1 ETRLQNIYQKIR
13 EVYEKWERPT
23 RIAVDPTGGTKAMVA
38 GCTLAGNLIGADLVY
53 VSSDYNTIL
62 RKPNPGSES
71 LILLD
76 NPYDVFGDLE
86 FTKAQALFRQLDY
99 SSSKIILENLEHKTS
114 TPDRY
119 KPLALLC
126 SAYAHWDDLK
136 IKDSV
141 TDLRLSKDCL
151 QRYLRLKTDSTIL
164 SSYPTI
170 LEQQI
175 QTLENLD
182 LSLNELG
189 ENKTVALSKPN
200 LYLPLMGTLRAC
212 AIRQEK
218 RGKRDVATLLWYR
231 LLELLSQ
238 QRLSTYG
245 LDTKCPDYN
254 NSQLQNKISSDSL
267 LEKYITCGLSTSKK
281 GVKPENM
288 TELPNIIDLI
298 NGYKLLKALDDPLA
312 IDQDLNRI
320 TNQVNIRNN
329 SIFAHG
335 FKPLNDNSFM
345 SFKTLV
351 ESLVDIFKTIQPEN
365 QAYWNDCIFVEE
377 IV

>member
-1 ETRLQNIYQKIR
+1 
-13 EVYEKWERPT
+13 
-23 RIAVDPTGGTKAMVA
+23 M
-38 GCTLAGNLIGADLVY
+38 
-53 VSSDYNTIL
+53 
-62 RKPNPGSES
+62 
-71 LILLD
+71 
-76 NPYDVFGDLE
+76 
-86 FTKAQALFRQLDY
+86 
-99 SSSKIILENLEHKTS
+99 
-114 TPDRY
+114 
-119 KPLALLC
+119 
-126 SAYAHWDDLK
+126 
-136 IKDSV
+136 
-141 TDLRLSKDCL
+141 
-151 QRYLRLKTDSTIL
+151 